1 MLPLLSPSGSQLPVR
16 CPGGWTIRRSR
27 NARAALHCTAKSAAL
42 HCEVCCAGRFSVYN
56 LTAEFFVGNS
66 EELTEFVPLRKFDL
80 IWCVPTRRAVRF
92 F

>member
-1 MLPLLSPSGSQLPVR
+1 MLPLLSPSGSQFPVR
-16 CPGGWTIRRSR
+16 CLGGRRSA
-27 NARAALHCTAKSAAL
+27 ARDTPGLHCTAL

-66 EELTEFVPLRKFDL
+66 EELTEFVPLKKFDL
-80 IWCVPTRRAVRF
+80 IWCVPTRRTARF